1 MNLIKNAAEA
11 MPHGGPIIISTADDV
26 IHEGKPTIEIAI
38 QDSGPGIPESIKARL
53 FQPGVTTKHGD
64 HAGLGLSIVQALV
77 REIRGHIDCQS
88 SPEAG
93 TTFRI
98 YLPKTRQ

>member
-1 MNLIKNAAEA
+1 MIV
-11 MPHGGPIIISTADDV
+11 ISTNDNV
-26 IHEGKPTIEIAI
+26 INDGKPTVQIAI
-38 QDSGPGIPESIKARL
+38 QDKGQGIAESVKARMY
-53 FQPGVTTKHGD
+53 QPGVTTKQGD

-77 REIRGHIDCQS
+77 REIRGDIEYQS
-88 SPEAG
+88 TPEQG